1 MGPLRSFGP
10 ASIIDAFDA
19 SYAYGYAYS
28 HPRLGAAGGPASGR
42 VIEQAELAVE
52 DLAAVLLIGC
62 QLQRGPTIVL
72 VDLETGSVSDE
83 VTGSALGS
91 RSQDFPNPSPL
102 ILPSDLRFAPVLD
115 DLDHFRHTQG
125 ASVASLRPN

>member
-83 VTGSALGS
+83 VTGAALGTQES
-91 RSQDFPNPSPL
+91 RRLAERFLLDARVRRARL
-102 ILPSDLRFAPVLD
+102 IEETKKACPA
-115 DLDHFRHTQG
+115 Q
-125 ASVASLRPN
+125 